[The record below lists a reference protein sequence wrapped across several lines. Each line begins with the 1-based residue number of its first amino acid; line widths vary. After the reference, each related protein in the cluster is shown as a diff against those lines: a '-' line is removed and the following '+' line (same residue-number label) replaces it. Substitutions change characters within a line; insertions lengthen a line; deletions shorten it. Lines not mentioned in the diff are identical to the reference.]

1 MMVVVVYLIQQEKLL
16 VAGRNNM
23 QNIYEKYSQLKFPM
37 GTGSS
42 EWWEIK
48 TDFEILD
55 DAVIGLSSTLE
66 SNKLDPEELKKRK
79 EFISEH
85 MHIVQDKI
93 NNYSPVDDV
102 EESEKVIAVKKVDL
116 ISKIYSSLPEA

>member
-1 MMVVVVYLIQQEKLL
+1 MMVAVVYLIQQAKLL

-23 QNIYEKYSQLKFPM
+23 QNIYEEYSQLKFPM

-55 DAVIGLSSTLE
+55 DAVIGLSSTLQ
-66 SNKLDPEELKKRK
+66 SNKLDLEELKNRK

-85 MHIVQDKI
+85 MHMVQEKI
-93 NNYSPVDDV
+93 NSYSPADDV
-102 EESEKVIAVKKVDL
+102 EESEKAIAIKKIDL
-116 ISKIYSSLPEA
+116 ISKIYTSLPEA